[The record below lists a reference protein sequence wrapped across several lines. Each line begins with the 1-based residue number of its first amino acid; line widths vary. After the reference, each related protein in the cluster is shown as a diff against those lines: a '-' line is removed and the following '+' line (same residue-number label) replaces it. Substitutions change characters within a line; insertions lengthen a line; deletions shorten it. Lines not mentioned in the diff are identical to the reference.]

1 MRASVCTHS
10 CLTLCDP
17 WTVACQI
24 PLSVGFSRQRQRSGL
39 PFPSPGD
46 LPDRG
51 LNPSLLHLLHWQ
63 VGSLPAEPLIDQSP
77 CDFLELWA
85 SVFSLL
91 LQNCGPGWHLPGSWG
106 GRQIGSLTLE
116 VELRLS
122 CLAKMIKERF
132 LE

>member
-1 MRASVCTHS
+1 MHASVCTRL
-10 CLTLCDP
+10 CPTLCDP
-17 WTVACQI
+17 WTVACQTS
-24 PLSVGFSRQRQRSGL
+24 LSVGFSRQEQRSGL

-46 LPDRG
+46 LPDWG

-63 VGSLPAEPLIDQSP
+63 VGFLAAEPLAYRSP

-91 LQNCGPGWHLPGSWG
+91 LQNCGTRWHLPGSQG
-106 GRQIGSLTLE
+106 ERQIGSLTLE